1 MSTSRSST
9 FGDAATLAGAGTG
22 SLRLG
27 GELGEDQ
34 VLELDALSRLEHV
47 ALHQDVLEFFHRL
60 FFDHRRRLP
69 NLQPPVAFGSG
80 IERLRAD
87 AGKERFERLRS
98 EENTSEL

>member
-34 VLELDALSRLEHV
+34 ILELDALSRLEHV

-60 FFDHRRRLP
+60 FFDRRRRLP
-69 NLQPPVAFGSG
+69 DLQAAVALGGG

-87 AGKERFERLRS
+87 AGKELLDRLGNLGGR
-98 EENTSEL
+98 